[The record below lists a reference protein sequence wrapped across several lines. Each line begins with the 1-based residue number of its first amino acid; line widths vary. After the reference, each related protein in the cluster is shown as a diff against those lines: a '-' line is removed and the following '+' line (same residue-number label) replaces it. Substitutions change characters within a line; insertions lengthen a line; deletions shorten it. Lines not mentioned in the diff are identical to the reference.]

1 MSNVTTAPVLSYYT
15 HVTLLCPTPCVLPP
29 PISLRSADVAIM
41 TSKCTGQYFTQRQC
55 LANTTA
61 MSSLSFV
68 LESYGFRMNV
78 SLRYLYDFTIF
89 PFSLYYSYLHVHF
102 LKIKVST
109 LAFIATFFILCYV
122 VIFSMHLQKCDQ
134 NVFSSAS

>member
-61 MSSLSFV
+61 MSSLSLV

-89 PFSLYYSYLHVHF
+89 PFSLYYSYWYVHF
-102 LKIKVST
+102 LKIKCQLWHLWQHIYIHT
-109 LAFIATFFILCYV
+109 LHSELCGNIYNAPAK
-122 VIFSMHLQKCDQ
+122 M
-134 NVFSSAS
+134 